1 MHSWFNFGSIEVQKG
16 VQMMYKG
23 KNYYTLNV
31 ASNGVYYYYAYDTDG
46 RRYKRSTGMVSKRLA
61 LEEIQRRIELG
72 TLISRD
78 GEQDPSM
85 YITFSEYA
93 EPFWIWDTCPI
104 IQDKLARGGHY
115 SEDLCASNRKSM
127 EKHILPYFGDM
138 KLGKITRKDIDQWIL
153 NLPKEHN
160 ISSST
165 ANKMLAILK
174 QMLRMAVYKGD
185 LKESPAD
192 GVRPLVEKENR
203 RGAFTADEVE
213 KLFGLKWTTDDAY
226 IASFLAA
233 FTGMRLGEIR
243 ALRPSRIHKE
253 YILVDS
259 SWSDASGLKSTKSGK
274 ARVVPITLRIYNM
287 LTGLMEGREDE
298 ELIFSKLG
306 RTPYEDRHFS
316 LPLKDAMTRAGIDF
330 ISRNLS
336 FHSFRHFFN
345 TQIIAA
351 GVSGEIAR
359 NVVGHE
365 SEDMTD
371 HYLHLGSKELDSVRR
386 VQLDLT
392 RDIRRDRV

>member
-1 MHSWFNFGSIEVQKG
+1 
-16 VQMMYKG
+16 
-23 KNYYTLNV
+23 
-31 ASNGVYYYYAYDTDG
+31 
-46 RRYKRSTGMVSKRLA
+46 
-61 LEEIQRRIELG
+61 
-72 TLISRD
+72 
-78 GEQDPSM
+78 
-85 YITFSEYA
+85 
-93 EPFWIWDTCPI
+93 
-104 IQDKLARGGHY
+104 
-115 SEDLCASNRKSM
+115 
-127 EKHILPYFGDM
+127 
-138 KLGKITRKDIDQWIL
+138 
-153 NLPKEHN
+153 
-160 ISSST
+160 
-165 ANKMLAILK
+165 
-174 QMLRMAVYKGD
+174 
-185 LKESPAD
+185 
-192 GVRPLVEKENR
+192 
-203 RGAFTADEVE
+203 
-213 KLFGLKWTTDDAY
+213 
-226 IASFLAA
+226 
-233 FTGMRLGEIR
+233 
-243 ALRPSRIHKE
+243 
-253 YILVDS
+253 
-259 SWSDASGLKSTKSGK
+259 
-274 ARVVPITLRIYNM
+274 M